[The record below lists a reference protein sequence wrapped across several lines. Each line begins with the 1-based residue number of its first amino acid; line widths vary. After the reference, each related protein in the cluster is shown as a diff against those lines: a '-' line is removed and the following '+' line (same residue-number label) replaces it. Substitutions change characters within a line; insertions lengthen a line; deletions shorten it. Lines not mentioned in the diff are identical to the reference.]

1 MKRVILIA
9 ALIVTSA
16 TTIISCRETGER
28 ETVIR
33 EVEVERT
40 EPVEVEVKVEDREG
54 ILERSAKKVD
64 QKINKEIDKEI
75 DKIGDDN

>member
-1 MKRVILIA
+1 MKRVILIT
-9 ALIVTSA
+9 ALMFASA
-16 TTIISCRETGER
+16 TTLISCRESTER

-40 EPVEVEVKVEDREG
+40 QPVEVEEREG
-54 ILERSAKKVD
+54 VFERSAKKVD
-64 QKINKEIDKEI
+64 DKINKEIDKEI

>member
-1 MKRVILIA
+1 MKRVILIT
-9 ALIVTSA
+9 ALMFTSA
-16 TTIISCRETGER
+16 TALISCRENTQR

-40 EPVEVEVKVEDREG
+40 EPVKVEVEEREG
-54 ILERSAKKVD
+54 IFERGAKKVD
-64 QKINKEIDKEI
+64 TKINKEIDKEI

>member
-1 MKRVILIA
+1 MKRVILIT
-9 ALIVTSA
+9 ALIFTSA
-16 TTIISCRETGER
+16 TTFISCRENTQR

-40 EPVEVEVKVEDREG
+40 EPVEVEVEEREG
-54 ILERSAKKVD
+54 IFERSAKKVD
-64 QKINKEIDKEI
+64 DKINKEIDKEI

>member
-9 ALIVTSA
+9 ALMFTSA
-16 TTIISCRETGER
+16 TALISCRDTTER

-40 EPVEVEVKVEDREG
+40 EPVKVEVEEKEREG
-54 ILERSAKKVD
+54 VFERSAKKVD
-64 QKINKEIDKEI
+64 EKINKEIDEEI
-75 DKIGDDN
+75 DRIGDDN

>member
-1 MKRVILIA
+1 MKRVILIT
-9 ALIVTSA
+9 ALMLTSA
-16 TTIISCRETGER
+16 TTLISCRENTER

-40 EPVEVEVKVEDREG
+40 EPVRVEEKEREG
-54 ILERSAKKVD
+54 IFERSAKKVD
-64 QKINKEIDKEI
+64 DKINKEIDKEI